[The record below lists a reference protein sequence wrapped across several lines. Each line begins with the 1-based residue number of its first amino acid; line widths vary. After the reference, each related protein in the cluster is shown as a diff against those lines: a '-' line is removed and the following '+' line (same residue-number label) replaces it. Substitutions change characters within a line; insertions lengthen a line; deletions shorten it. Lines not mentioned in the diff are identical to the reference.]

1 MNPLRT
7 RIGLFAAVIA
17 FFSVFAG
24 VRPACAQAPLE
35 PAQLPSRTLFYLIW
49 RGAPAPEVRKA
60 NSLLA
65 LWDDPDFASVRTAL
79 ATGMLKSAQEK
90 LPNTT
95 LTPEEIQEYA
105 SFLENAFTLGYL
117 SEPTKRAAANTAAP
131 NAAAAKEAKKPAW
144 NGMFFVYDRSGK
156 EALLAKAILRMR
168 ALDKEASTISQITL
182 GGATVMKS
190 EGKNGTTY
198 WADHG
203 KYVVSASERAVMEEI
218 LARID
223 GKSSSTASL
232 AQTPAYQEAKPIAG
246 SGVLEFFVGI
256 PDLKNM
262 AADSTTGGV
271 QAGPLLVA
279 ARLDAIHAIS
289 GHLTLEGPKTH
300 FQAAIFGDASPGTP
314 FDIWSSGQPAPASLA
329 LVPADAVSYSSGQI
343 NFMGVYDM
351 VKRIAR
357 AAFPQGQQG
366 NVDLIDTMAQAR
378 LGMPL
383 PDAVGVLSGEIATM
397 QVSPS
402 LDTAKQ
408 VFFIGI
414 RKKPETLKLMRSLL
428 GDRLTSERN
437 EGDTTFV
444 KISLGGNQG
453 SAGIAQWNFFNLA
466 VTPDMILGASRAEA
480 LREVLANRA
489 RGAAFANLASVPQ
502 FQAGRA
508 QFPEN
513 VNSVGYFDLQ
523 KMDWQAWKERLLT
536 DAKKSST
543 AKSAAASKAPQP
555 AVVPDWYSEI
565 NPQVFARHLH
575 YTSSASWKDAKGVH
589 WDQWLQ

>member
-1 MNPLRT
+1 MKPSRT
-7 RIGLFAAVIA
+7 RIALFAAVIA
-17 FFSVFAG
+17 FLSAFAG
-24 VRPACAQAPLE
+24 VRSACAQAPLE

-90 LPNTT
+90 SPNAT

-117 SEPTKRAAANTAAP
+117 SEPPKRAAANTAAP

-168 ALDKEASTISQITL
+168 ALDKDAPTVSQITL

-203 KYVVSASERAVMEEI
+203 KYVVSASERSVMEEI

-223 GKSSSTASL
+223 GKTSATSSL
-232 AQTPAYQEAKPIAG
+232 AQTPAYQVAQPIAG
-246 SGVLEFFVGI
+246 SGVLEFFIGM

-262 AADSTTGGV
+262 AADSKTGGV
-271 QAGPLLVA
+271 QAGPLLEA

-300 FQAAIFGDASPGTP
+300 FQGAIFGDASPGTP
-314 FDIWSSGQPAPASLA
+314 FDIWSSGQAAPASLA

-343 NFMGVYDM
+343 NFIGVYDM
-351 VKRIAR
+351 VKRVAR

-366 NVDLIDTMAQAR
+366 NADLMDTMAQAR

-383 PDAVGVLSGEIATM
+383 PDAVGVLSGELATM
-397 QVSPS
+397 QTSS
-402 LDTAKQ
+402 SMDTAKQ

-414 RKKPETLKLMRSLL
+414 RKKPEALKLMRSLF
-428 GDRLTSERN
+428 GDQLTAERN

-466 VTPDMILGASRAEA
+466 VTPDMILGASRLEA

-489 RGAAFANLASVPQ
+489 KGAAFVSLAAVPQ

-513 VNSVGYFDLQ
+513 VNSVGYFDFQ
-523 KMDWQAWKERLLT
+523 KMDWQAWKERLLA
-536 DAKKSST
+536 DAKKSAA
-543 AKSAAASKAPQP
+543 AKSAAVTKTVPSA
-555 AVVPDWYSEI
+555 VPDWYVQI
-565 NPQVFARHLH
+565 DPRVFARHLH
-575 YTSSASWKDAKGVH
+575 YTTSASWKDAKGIH

>member
-1 MNPLRT
+1 MKPA
-7 RIGLFAAVIA
+7 RIRILLFAVVIA
-17 FFSVFAG
+17 LFSAFAG
-24 VRPACAQAPLE
+24 ARSACAQAPLE
-35 PAQLPSRTLFYLIW
+35 PSQLPGRTVFYLIW
-49 RGAPAPEVRKA
+49 RGAPAPDVRKA

-65 LWDDPDFASVRTAL
+65 LWDDPDFAPVRTAL
-79 ATGMLKSAQEK
+79 ATGMLKPAQEK
-90 LPNTT
+90 SPNTT

-117 SEPTKRAAANTAAP
+117 SEPTKRAAAN
-131 NAAAAKEAKKPAW
+131 AAAAKEAKKPAW
-144 NGMFFVYDRSGK
+144 NGMFFVYDRTGK

-168 ALDKEASTISQITL
+168 ALDKDAPTISQITL
-182 GGATVMKS
+182 RGATVMKS

-203 KYVVSASERAVMEEI
+203 KYVVSASERSVMEEI
-218 LARID
+218 LARVD
-223 GKSSSTASL
+223 SKSSTAASL
-232 AQTPAYQEAKPIAG
+232 AQTPAYQEAQPIAG
-246 SGVLEFFVGI
+246 SGVLEFFIGI
-256 PDLKNM
+256 PDLKNL
-262 AADSTTGGV
+262 AADSNTGGV
-271 QAGPLLVA
+271 QAGPLLDA

-314 FDIWSSGQPAPASLA
+314 FDIWSSGQVAPASLA

-351 VKRIAR
+351 VKRVAR

-366 NVDLIDTMAQAR
+366 NADLIDTIAQAR

-402 LDTAKQ
+402 MDTAKQ

-414 RKKPETLKLMRSLL
+414 RKKPEALKLLRSLF
-428 GDRLTSERN
+428 GDQLTSERN
-437 EGDTTFV
+437 EGDATFV
-444 KISLGGNQG
+444 KISLGGGQG
-453 SAGIAQWNFFNLA
+453 NAGVARWNFFNLA
-466 VTPDMILGASRAEA
+466 VTPDMIFSASRADA

-489 RGAAFANLASVPQ
+489 KGAAFASLASVPQ

-523 KMDWQAWKERLLT
+523 KMDWQAWKERLLA
-536 DAKKSST
+536 DAKKSSA
-543 AKSAAASKAPQP
+543 AKSAAATKIAPP
-555 AVVPDWYSEI
+555 AAVPDWYSQI

-575 YTSSASWKDAKGVH
+575 YTSSASWKDAKGIH

>member
-1 MNPLRT
+1 MKAT
-7 RIGLFAAVIA
+7 RIRISLLTIVIA
-17 FFSVFAG
+17 IFSAFAG
-24 VRPACAQAPLE
+24 ARPASAQAPLE

-49 RGAPAPEVRKA
+49 RGAPAPDVRKA

-90 LPNTT
+90 SPNTT
-95 LTPEEIQEYA
+95 LTPGEIKEYA

-117 SEPTKRAAANTAAP
+117 SEPTKRAAAN
-131 NAAAAKEAKKPAW
+131 AAATKEAKKPAW
-144 NGMFFVYDRSGK
+144 NGMFFVYDRTGK

-168 ALDKEASTISQITL
+168 ALDKDAPTLSQITL

-203 KYVVSASERAVMEEI
+203 KYVVSASERSVMEEI

-223 GKSSSTASL
+223 GQAPTAASL
-232 AQTPAYQEAKPIAG
+232 AQTPAYQEAQPIAG

-256 PDLKNM
+256 PDLKNL
-262 AADSTTGGV
+262 AADSNTGGV
-271 QAGPLLVA
+271 QAGPLLEA
-279 ARLDAIHAIS
+279 ARLDAVHAIS
-289 GHLTLEGPKTH
+289 GHLTLEGSRTH

-314 FDIWSSGQPAPASLA
+314 FDIWSSGQTAPASLA

-351 VKRIAR
+351 VKRVAR

-366 NVDLIDTMAQAR
+366 NADLIDTMAQAR

-383 PDAVGVLSGEIATM
+383 PDAVGVLSGELATM

-402 LDTAKQ
+402 MDTTKQ

-414 RKKPETLKLMRSLL
+414 RKKPEALKLLRNLF
-428 GDRLTSERN
+428 GDQLTSERN
-437 EGDTTFV
+437 EGDATFV
-444 KISLGGNQG
+444 KISIGGKQE
-453 SAGIAQWNFFNLA
+453 SAGVAQWNFFNLA
-466 VTPDMILGASRAEA
+466 VTPDMIFGASRTEA

-489 RGAAFANLASVPQ
+489 KGAAFASLAAVPQ
-502 FQAGRA
+502 FKAGRA

-523 KMDWQAWKERLLT
+523 KMDWQAWKERLLAE
-536 DAKKSST
+536 AKKSST
-543 AKSAAASKAPQP
+543 AKSVADAKTAPPAA
-555 AVVPDWYSEI
+555 VPDWYSQI

-575 YTSSASWKDAKGVH
+575 YTSSASWKDAKGIH

>member
-1 MNPLRT
+1 MKPT
-7 RIGLFAAVIA
+7 RSRIYFLSAMSAIIFAL
-17 FFSVFAG
+17 AG
-24 VRPACAQAPLE
+24 ARPAWAQAPLE
-35 PAQLPSRTLFYLIW
+35 PVQLPSHTIFYLIW
-49 RGAPAPEVRKA
+49 RGAPAPDVRKA

-65 LWDDPDFASVRTAL
+65 LWDDPDFASVRSAL

-90 LPNTT
+90 SPDST

-105 SFLENAFTLGYL
+105 SFLENAFTFGYL
-117 SEPTKRAAANTAAP
+117 GEPTKRASA
-131 NAAAAKEAKKPAW
+131 NAAAAKEVKKPAW
-144 NGMFFVYDRSGK
+144 NGLFFVYDRTGK

-168 ALDKEASTISQITL
+168 ALDKDAPTLSQITL
-182 GGATVMKS
+182 GDAVVLKS
-190 EGKNGTTY
+190 ESKNGTTY

-203 KYVVSASERAVMEEI
+203 KYVISASERSVMEEI
-218 LARID
+218 LGRID
-223 GKSSSTASL
+223 GKSSVTASL
-232 AQTPAYQEAKPIAG
+232 AQTPAYQEAQPIAG
-246 SGVLEFFVGI
+246 SGVLEFFIGI

-262 AADSTTGGV
+262 AGDSKTGGV
-271 QAGPLLVA
+271 QAGPLLDA

-289 GHLTLEGPKTH
+289 GHLTLEGAKTH

-343 NFMGVYDM
+343 NFLGVYDM
-351 VKRIAR
+351 VKRVAR

-366 NVDLIDTMAQAR
+366 NADLIDTMAQAR

-383 PDAVGVLSGEIATM
+383 PDAVGVLSGELATM

-402 LDTAKQ
+402 MVTAKQ

-414 RKKPETLKLMRSLL
+414 RKKPEALKLLRSLF

-437 EGDTTFV
+437 EGDATFV
-444 KISLGGNQG
+444 KISLGGGQG
-453 SAGIAQWNFFNLA
+453 NAGVAQWNFFNLA
-466 VTPDMILGASRAEA
+466 VTPDMILGASRTDA

-489 RGAAFANLASVPQ
+489 KGAAFASLASVPQ

-523 KMDWQAWKERLLT
+523 KMDWQAWKERLLADT
-536 DAKKSST
+536 KKVST
-543 AKSAAASKAPQP
+543 AKSVSDSKTAPPAA
-555 AVVPDWYSEI
+555 VPEWYSQI

-575 YTSSASWKDAKGVH
+575 YTSSASWKDAKGIH

>member
-1 MNPLRT
+1 MERQMKPT
-7 RIGLFAAVIA
+7 RIRISFPTAVIA
-17 FFSVFAG
+17 ILFALAG
-24 VRPACAQAPLE
+24 ARPVSAQAPLE

-65 LWDDPDFASVRTAL
+65 LWDDPDFAPVRSAL
-79 ATGMLKSAQEK
+79 ATNMLNSAQEK
-90 LPNTT
+90 SPNAK

-117 SEPTKRAAANTAAP
+117 SEPTKRAAANAAP
-131 NAAAAKEAKKPAW
+131 AKETKKPAW
-144 NGMFFVYDRSGK
+144 NGMFFVYDRTGK

-168 ALDKEASTISQITL
+168 ALDKEAPALSQITL
-182 GGATVMKS
+182 GGATVLKS
-190 EGKNGTTY
+190 EGKNGATY

-203 KYVVSASERAVMEEI
+203 KYVVSTSERSVMEEI

-223 GKSSSTASL
+223 GKSSAGVSL
-232 AQTPAYQEAKPIAG
+232 AQTPAYQEAQPIAG
-246 SGVLEFFVGI
+246 SGVLEFFIGI
-256 PDLKNM
+256 PDLKNL
-262 AADSTTGGV
+262 AADSNTGGI
-271 QAGPLLVA
+271 QAGPLLDA
-279 ARLDAIHAIS
+279 ARLDAIHTIS

-300 FQAAIFGDASPGTP
+300 FQAAIFGDAAPGTP
-314 FDIWSSGQPAPASLA
+314 FDIWSAGQASPASLA

-343 NFMGVYDM
+343 NFLGVYNM
-351 VKRIAR
+351 VKRVAR

-366 NVDLIDTMAQAR
+366 NADLIDTMAQAR

-383 PDAVGVLSGEIATM
+383 PDAVGLLSGEIATM
-397 QVSPS
+397 QASPTMDS
-402 LDTAKQ
+402 AKQ

-414 RKKPETLKLMRSLL
+414 RKKPEALKLLRSLF
-428 GDRLTSERN
+428 GDQLTSERN
-437 EGDTTFV
+437 EGDVTFV
-444 KISLGGNQG
+444 KISLGGGQG
-453 SAGIAQWNFFNLA
+453 NAGVAQWNFFNLA
-466 VTPDMILGASRAEA
+466 VTPDMIFVASRTDA
-480 LREVLANRA
+480 LREVLANRMK
-489 RGAAFANLASVPQ
+489 GAAFASLATVPQ

-523 KMDWQAWKERLLT
+523 KMDWQAWKERLLAET
-536 DAKKSST
+536 KKSPTSKSVAGAKT
-543 AKSAAASKAPQP
+543 APP
-555 AVVPDWYSEI
+555 ATVPDWYAQI

-575 YTSSASWKDAKGVH
+575 YTSSASWKDAKGIH

>member
-1 MNPLRT
+1 M
-7 RIGLFAAVIA
+7 RIRISFLAAVIA
-17 FFSVFAG
+17 ILSTLAG
-24 VRPACAQAPLE
+24 ARPASAQAPLE
-35 PAQLPSRTLFYLIW
+35 PAQLPARTVFYLIW
-49 RGAPAPEVRKA
+49 RGAPATEVRKA

-65 LWDDPDFASVRTAL
+65 LWDDPDFAPVRTAL

-90 LPNTT
+90 SPNAN
-95 LTPEEIQEYA
+95 LTSEEIQEYA

-117 SEPTKRAAANTAAP
+117 GEPTKRAAT
-131 NAAAAKEAKKPAW
+131 NAAATKEAKKPAW

-168 ALDKEASTISQITL
+168 ALDKDAPTLSQITL
-182 GGATVMKS
+182 GGAAVLKS
-190 EGKNGTTY
+190 EGKNGATY

-203 KYVVSASERAVMEEI
+203 KYVVSASERSVMEEI
-218 LARID
+218 LARVD
-223 GKSSSTASL
+223 GKSSTAASL
-232 AQTPAYQEAKPIAG
+232 AQTPAYLEAQPIAG

-256 PDLKNM
+256 PDLKNL
-262 AADSTTGGV
+262 AADSNPGSF
-271 QAGPLLVA
+271 QAGPLLDA

-300 FQAAIFGDASPGTP
+300 FQAAIFGDAAPGTP
-314 FDIWSSGQPAPASLA
+314 FDIWSSGQASPASLA
-329 LVPADAVSYSSGQI
+329 LVPAEAISYSSGQI
-343 NFMGVYDM
+343 NFLGVYDM
-351 VKRIAR
+351 VKRVAR

-366 NVDLIDTMAQAR
+366 NADMIDTIAQAR

-402 LDTAKQ
+402 MDTAKQ

-414 RKKPETLKLMRSLL
+414 RKKPEALRLLRSIF
-428 GDRLTSERN
+428 GDQLTSERN
-437 EGDTTFV
+437 EGDATFV
-444 KISLGGNQG
+444 KISLGGQQG
-453 SAGIAQWNFFNLA
+453 NAGVAQWNFFNLA
-466 VTPDMILGASRAEA
+466 VTPDMIFGASRTDA

-489 RGAAFANLASVPQ
+489 KGAAFASLASVPQ
-502 FQAGRA
+502 FQAGRG

-543 AKSAAASKAPQP
+543 AKSVANAKTPPPTA
-555 AVVPDWYSEI
+555 VPDWYSQI

-575 YTSSASWKDAKGVH
+575 YTSSASWKDAKGIH

>member
-1 MNPLRT
+1 MKPT
-7 RIGLFAAVIA
+7 RIRTSFLAVIA
-17 FFSVFAG
+17 VFFALAG
-24 VRPACAQAPLE
+24 ARPASAQAPLE

-49 RGAPAPEVRKA
+49 RGAPGPEVRKA

-65 LWDDPDFASVRTAL
+65 LWDDPDFATVRTAL

-90 LPNTT
+90 SPNTT

-117 SEPTKRAAANTAAP
+117 SEPTKRATENT
-131 NAAAAKEAKKPAW
+131 AAAKEAKKPTW
-144 NGMFFVYDRSGK
+144 NGMFFVYDRTGK

-168 ALDKEASTISQITL
+168 ALDKDAPTLSQITL
-182 GGATVMKS
+182 GGAAVLKS
-190 EGKNGTTY
+190 EGKNGTSY

-203 KYVVSASERAVMEEI
+203 KYAVSASERSVMEEI
-218 LARID
+218 LSRLD
-223 GKSSSTASL
+223 GKSAAAASL
-232 AQTPAYQEAKPIAG
+232 AQTPAYQESQPIAG

-256 PDLKNM
+256 PDLKNL
-262 AADSTTGGV
+262 AEDSKTGGV
-271 QAGPLLVA
+271 QAGPLLEA
-279 ARLDAIHAIS
+279 ARLNAIHAIS

-300 FQAAIFGDASPGTP
+300 FQAAIFGDAAPGTP
-314 FDIWSSGQPAPASLA
+314 FDIWPSGQPAPASLA

-343 NFMGVYDM
+343 NFLGVYDM
-351 VKRIAR
+351 VKRVAR

-366 NVDLIDTMAQAR
+366 NADLIDTMAQAR

-383 PDAVGVLSGEIATM
+383 PDAVGVLSGELATM
-397 QVSPS
+397 QTSPS
-402 LDTAKQ
+402 MDTAKQ

-414 RKKPETLKLMRSLL
+414 RKKPETLRLLRSLF
-428 GDRLTSERN
+428 GDQLTSERN
-437 EGDTTFV
+437 EGDATFV
-444 KISLGGNQG
+444 KISLGGQQG
-453 SAGIAQWNFFNLA
+453 NAGVAQWNFFNLA
-466 VTPDMILGASRAEA
+466 VTPDMILGASRTEV

-489 RGAAFANLASVPQ
+489 KGAAFVSLASVPQ

-523 KMDWQAWKERLLT
+523 KMDWQAWKERLLA
-536 DAKKSST
+536 DAKKSSA
-543 AKSAAASKAPQP
+543 AKSAAASKTAPP
-555 AVVPDWYSEI
+555 SAVPDWYLQI

-575 YTSSASWKDAKGVH
+575 YTSSASWKDAKGIH

>member
-1 MNPLRT
+1 MKPV
-7 RIGLFAAVIA
+7 RIRISFLTAVTAI
-17 FFSVFAG
+17 FFVLPGA
-24 VRPACAQAPLE
+24 RPASAQAPLE

-65 LWDDPDFASVRTAL
+65 LWDDPDFAPVRSAL
-79 ATGMLKSAQEK
+79 ATNMLNSAQEK
-90 LPNTT
+90 SPNAK

-117 SEPTKRAAANTAAP
+117 SEPTKHAAANAAP
-131 NAAAAKEAKKPAW
+131 AKETKKPAW
-144 NGMFFVYDRSGK
+144 NGMFFVYDRTGK

-168 ALDKEASTISQITL
+168 ALDKEAPALSQITL
-182 GGATVMKS
+182 GGATVLKS
-190 EGKNGTTY
+190 EGKNGATY

-203 KYVVSASERAVMEEI
+203 KYVVSASERSVMEEI

-223 GKSSSTASL
+223 GKSSAGASL
-232 AQTPAYQEAKPIAG
+232 AQTPAYQEAQPIAG
-246 SGVLEFFVGI
+246 SGVLEFFIGI
-256 PDLKNM
+256 PDLKNL
-262 AADSTTGGV
+262 AADSNTGGI
-271 QAGPLLVA
+271 QAGPLLDA
-279 ARLDAIHAIS
+279 ARLDAIHTIS

-300 FQAAIFGDASPGTP
+300 FQAAIFGDAAPGTP
-314 FDIWSSGQPAPASLA
+314 FDIWSAGQASPASLA

-343 NFMGVYDM
+343 NFLGVYNM
-351 VKRIAR
+351 VKRVAR

-366 NVDLIDTMAQAR
+366 NADLIDTMAQAR

-383 PDAVGVLSGEIATM
+383 PDAVGLLSGEIATM
-397 QVSPS
+397 QASPTM
-402 LDTAKQ
+402 DTTKQ

-414 RKKPETLKLMRSLL
+414 RKKPEALKLLRSLF
-428 GDRLTSERN
+428 GDQLTSERN
-437 EGDTTFV
+437 EGDATFV
-444 KISLGGNQG
+444 KISLGGGQG
-453 SAGIAQWNFFNLA
+453 NAGVAQWNFFNLA
-466 VTPDMILGASRAEA
+466 VTPDMIFGASRTDA

-489 RGAAFANLASVPQ
+489 KGAAFASLATVPQ

-523 KMDWQAWKERLLT
+523 KMDWQAWKERLLAET
-536 DAKKSST
+536 KKSST
-543 AKSAAASKAPQP
+543 SKSVAGAKTAPP
-555 AVVPDWYSEI
+555 ATVPDWYAQI

-575 YTSSASWKDAKGVH
+575 YTSSASWKDAKGIH